1 MLNLFTMKRDE
12 SRNWLSTLE
21 QFSASS
27 TAHQL
32 NINNQPTKKEIAN
45 LKYLNKN
52 ILEPLR

>member
-1 MLNLFTMKRDE
+1 MLNYFTMKRDE

-21 QFSASS
+21 QLCASS
-27 TAHQL
+27 IAHQL
-32 NINNQPTKKEIAN
+32 NISNQPTKKEIAN

>member
-1 MLNLFTMKRDE
+1 MLIFFLNKRKE

-21 QFSASS
+21 QLCASS
-27 TAHQL
+27 TARQL
-32 NINNQPTKKEIAN
+32 NISNQPTKKETAN